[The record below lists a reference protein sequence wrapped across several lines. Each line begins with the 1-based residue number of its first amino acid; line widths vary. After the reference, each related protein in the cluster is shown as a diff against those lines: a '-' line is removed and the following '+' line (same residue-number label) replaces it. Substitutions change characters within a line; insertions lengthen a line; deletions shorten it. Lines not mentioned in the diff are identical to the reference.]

1 MQFNTLIWYRF
12 DNSDSTWR
20 VAIGSKDDNHSGITL
35 VYKTKDFIS
44 YELVPGLLHKVAE
57 TGMWE
62 CVDFYAVAASG
73 TSANQAIDTTVLAAT
88 GNSQDDIR
96 HVLKASMDDDRRDYY
111 AIGR

>member
-1 MQFNTLIWYRF
+1 
-12 DNSDSTWR
+12 
-20 VAIGSKDDNHSGITL
+20 

-44 YELVPGLLHKVAE
+44 YEQVPGLLHKVAN

-62 CVDFYAVAASG
+62 CVDFFAVAASSS
-73 TSANQAIDTTVLAAT
+73 SANRAIDTTVLAAM

-111 AIGR
+111 AIGRYIL